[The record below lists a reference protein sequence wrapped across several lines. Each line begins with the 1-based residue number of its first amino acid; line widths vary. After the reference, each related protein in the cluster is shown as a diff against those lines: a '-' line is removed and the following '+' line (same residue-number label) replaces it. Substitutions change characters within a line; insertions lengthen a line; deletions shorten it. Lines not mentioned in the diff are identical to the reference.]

1 MRDFRRT
8 LWALWLE
15 TAVVGMLGHTSA
27 VLAQIAISA
36 NDNKIVL
43 VNGVSTAVQ
52 NPAPDTVEIND
63 RKQFPPKL
71 LAEIEAPAS
80 VAGPPRSCSV
90 APNDL

>member
-1 MRDFRRT
+1 MLDFRRT
-8 LWALWLE
+8 LQVLWLG

-36 NDNKIVL
+36 NENKVVL

-63 RKQFPPKL
+63 RKQFPPKI
-71 LAEIEAPAS
+71 LAEIKAPAS
-80 VAGPPRSCSV
+80 IAGPPLSCSV

>member
-1 MRDFRRT
+1 MLDFRRT
-8 LWALWLE
+8 LQVLWLG

-36 NDNKIVL
+36 NENKV
-43 VNGVSTAVQ
+43 VSTVVQ

-63 RKQFPPKL
+63 RKQFPPKI
-71 LAEIEAPAS
+71 LAEIKAPAS
-80 VAGPPRSCSV
+80 IAGPPLSCSV